1 MYRMQKHM
9 IAHNDIEDIDIS
21 YFDILEKKDY
31 GIVLRS
37 HATGHYWYLLEQVYN
52 QHRSFQI
59 YHKHNSTD
67 PYHLQ
72 RNRPS
77 ITACC
82 DYIRSHDSFHLRRLE
97 KKEQHRQKKFI

>member
-59 YHKHNSTD
+59 YHKHNKKD

-72 RNRPS
+72 TNRPS
-77 ITACC
+77 VASCC
-82 DYIRSHDSFHLRRLE
+82 EYIQSHDSFHLRRLE